1 MAPHQVQKHFRS
13 YGYAAKGVRYTFR
26 TQVNIWVHMAAT
38 ILVLLLAVYL
48 DFTLEQYIILILTI
62 GLVLSAELFNT
73 AIEVLIDLISPEYQA
88 KAGLVKDVA
97 AGAVLV
103 AATAA
108 AIIGIVLFTY
118 AFWIKFGLTGV
129 HFSDLVN
136 TI

>member
-1 MAPHQVQKHFRS
+1 MVTHGVKKHIRS
-13 YGYAAKGVRYTFR
+13 YGYAAKGVHYTFK
-26 TQVNIWVHMAAT
+26 TQTNIWVHLVAT
-38 ILVLLLAVYL
+38 ILVLLLAAFL
-48 DFTLEQYIILILTI
+48 EFSLEQYAILVLTI

-73 AIEVLIDLISPEYQA
+73 AIEALVNLISPEHQQ
-88 KAGLVKDVA
+88 KAGIVKDVA

-118 AFWIKFGLTGV
+118 AIWNKFGLTGV

>member
-1 MAPHQVQKHFRS
+1 MVAHRVQKHIRS
-13 YGYAAKGVRYTFR
+13 YGYAAKGVRYTFK
-26 TQVNIWVHMAAT
+26 TQVNIWVHLTAT
-38 ILVLLLAVYL
+38 VLVLLLAAYL
-48 DFTLEQYIILILTI
+48 DFSLEQYIILVLTI

-73 AIEVLIDLISPEYQA
+73 AIEVLIDLISPEYQE

-118 AFWIKFGLTGV
+118 AIWMKFGLTGV